1 MKQTEAIDF
10 VLQGILRPGE
20 TPPGYSLQAC
30 LSGRQA
36 RPTHKPTRFGPAC
49 GKGRLSASIPGRSLH
64 KYPFNNEVTQAIK
77 IILFASALTLAHQSV
92 GQFVIVP
99 IEKESSE
106 KKTTAQRTKKTDPIF
121 LPFWDDFSSVRNGK
135 PKSILWE
142 YGESAWVND
151 GMGINPPSLNVATF
165 DGLDSLGK
173 PYSVND
179 VLAKGYADKMVSAPI
194 RMDLV
199 SEADRSRV
207 FISFFYQFHGNGE
220 PPDLGDILTLSFKNN
235 TGGWETIWT
244 KENDG
249 TLAKDKFEQLTI
261 PITGGR
267 FFHEKFQ
274 FRIRN
279 FARLSGPYDT
289 WHVDYIY
296 INNGNVQA
304 APVLPL
310 FPDRAITSRLN
321 YIFTSYWS
329 MPIKHFFSSPATNL
343 VKPSLTIT
351 NLRSDQI
358 PGNGQPVSYS
368 SSARISTNKKGQ
380 PPSIVNLPLD
390 INVNIGSELLYKQ
403 QRTVTLNTMPHVGAF
418 DQTSDSIH
426 IKLGIIFDSGDN
438 KIKTPTEGDY
448 DFNVFNPIEF
458 RTNDSISTQYILSNY
473 YAYDDG
479 AAEYGAG
486 LNSAGAQLAYQ
497 FDMKTDQPDTIVAVD
512 IYFPRFGD
520 ESNQVIQFQILSA
533 LTNSPSDILYQVSLP
548 VQRHT
553 LNKFWRIKLIDQVAA
568 VKGKFFI
575 GWKQN
580 SSAVIAVGLD
590 KNTDSGNKLFAN
602 LNGTWEPNT
611 SIKGS
616 LMIRPVFGRGKGAG
630 GAITSAAKD
639 LVNEISVYPNPS
651 HGVFYIAGITGPV
664 EMFDITGRKIDIE
677 YEAESER
684 TKIMILQP
692 NDGIYL
698 LRALQQNHWVNKK
711 VVVN

>member
-1 MKQTEAIDF
+1 MGCTATLQTYFLAAPRCPSEAH
-10 VLQGILRPGE
+10 GSSG
-20 TPPGYSLQAC
+20 PGYPLQVRPHTTLHTSGFSL
-30 LSGRQA
+30 LSLAEG
-36 RPTHKPTRFGPAC
+36 
-49 GKGRLSASIPGRSLH
+49 LSTSR
-64 KYPFNNEVTQAIK
+64 K
-77 IILFASALTLAHQSV
+77 IILFVFILLAKTNQSV

-99 IEKESSE
+99 IQKENSA

-135 PKSILWE
+135 PKSTLWE

-199 SEADRSRV
+199 NEADRSRV

-220 PPDLGDILTLSFKNN
+220 PPDLGDILALSFKNS

-261 PITGGR
+261 PITADR
-267 FFHEKFQ
+267 FYHDNFQ

-296 INNGNVQA
+296 ISNGKAQTVR
-304 APVLPL
+304 VLPL
-310 FPDRAITSRLN
+310 FPDRSITSKL
-321 YIFTSYWS
+321 TSPFSTYWS
-329 MPIKHFFSSPATNL
+329 MPIKHYLSNIATNS
-343 VKPSLTIT
+343 VKPSLVIT
-351 NLRSDQI
+351 NLRADQI

-368 SSARISTNKKGQ
+368 SSAQISTNKKGQ

-390 INVNIGSELLYKQ
+390 INLNIGSELLYQQ
-403 QRTVTLNTMPHVGAF
+403 QRTVTLNTMPGPLAF
-418 DQTSDSIH
+418 DPTADSIH
-426 IKLGIIFDSGDN
+426 IKLGVIFDSGDN
-438 KIKTPTEGDY
+438 KTKTLTEGDY
-448 DFNVFNPIEF
+448 DFNVFSPIEF
-458 RTNDSISTQYILSNY
+458 RTNDSITTQYILSNY

-479 AAEYGAG
+479 TAEYGAG
-486 LNSAGAQLAYQ
+486 LNAAGAQLAYQ

-520 ESNQVIQFQILSA
+520 DSNQVIQFQILRA
-533 LTNSPSDILYQVSLP
+533 LTTSPSDILYQASLP
-548 VQRHT
+548 VQRNT
-553 LNKFWRIKLIDQVAA
+553 FNKFWRIKLIDQPAA

-616 LMIRPVFGRGKGAG
+616 LMIRPVFGRGKGTG
-630 GAITSAAKD
+630 GPITSAAKD
-639 LVNEISVYPNPS
+639 QVNEISIYPNPS

-664 EMFDITGRKIDIE
+664 EMYDTTGRKISIE
-677 YEAESER
+677 LEAENGR
-684 TKIMILQP
+684 TKITILQP
-692 NDGIYL
+692 NAGIYL
-698 LRALQQNHWVNKK
+698 LRALQQNRWVNKK
-711 VVVN
+711 VVVK

>member
-1 MKQTEAIDF
+1 M
-10 VLQGILRPGE
+10 
-20 TPPGYSLQAC
+20 
-30 LSGRQA
+30 
-36 RPTHKPTRFGPAC
+36 
-49 GKGRLSASIPGRSLH
+49 
-64 KYPFNNEVTQAIK
+64 IK
-77 IILFASALTLAHQSV
+77 TILFAITLTIAHQSI

-99 IEKESSE
+99 IQKESSE
-106 KKTTAQRTKKTDPIF
+106 KKATAQRTKKTDPIF

-135 PKSILWE
+135 PKSKLWE
-142 YGESAWVND
+142 YGESVWVND

-220 PPDLGDILTLSFKNN
+220 PPDLGDLLALSFKNS
-235 TGGWETIWT
+235 TGSWETIWT

-261 PITGGR
+261 PITGER
-267 FFHEKFQ
+267 FFHDKFQ

-296 INNGNVQA
+296 ISNGKVQTT
-304 APVLPL
+304 PVLPL
-310 FPDRAITSRLN
+310 FPDRAITSKL
-321 YIFTSYWS
+321 TSLFSTYWS
-329 MPIKHFFSSPATNL
+329 MPIKHYFSNIAANS
-343 VKPSLTIT
+343 VKPSLVIT

-368 SSARISTNKKGQ
+368 SSARISTTIKGQ

-390 INVNIGSELLYKQ
+390 INFNIGSELVYKQ
-403 QRTVTLNTMPHVGAF
+403 QRLVTLNTMPNIGAF
-418 DQTSDSIH
+418 DQTADSIN
-426 IKLGIIFDSGDN
+426 IKLGVIFDSGDN
-438 KIKTPTEGDY
+438 KIKTATEGDY

-458 RTNDSISTQYILSNY
+458 RTNDSISAQHILSNY

-479 AAEYGAG
+479 VAEYGAG
-486 LNSAGAQLAYQ
+486 LNAAGAQLAYQ
-497 FDMKTDQPDTIVAVD
+497 FDMKTNQPDTIVAVD

-520 ESNQVIQFQILSA
+520 DSNQVIQFQILRA
-533 LTNSPSDILYQVSLP
+533 LTNSPSDIIYQASLP
-548 VQRHT
+548 IQRNT
-553 LNKFWRIKLIDQVAA
+553 LNKFWRIKLIDQPAP
-568 VKGKFFI
+568 VKDKFYI

-580 SSAVIAVGLD
+580 SSAIIAVGLD
-590 KNTDSGNKLFAN
+590 KNTESGNKLFAN
-602 LNGTWEPNT
+602 LNGTWTPNT
-611 SIKGS
+611 TLKGS
-616 LMIRPVFGRGKGAG
+616 LMIRPVFGKGKGAG
-630 GAITSAAKD
+630 GPITSAAKD
-639 LVNEISVYPNPS
+639 QRNEISVYPNPS
-651 HGVFYIAGITGPV
+651 PGVFYIAGITGPV
-664 EMFDITGRKIDIE
+664 EMFDVTGRKIDIE
-677 YEAESER
+677 CEAERER
-684 TKIMILQP
+684 TKITILHP
-692 NDGIYL
+692 SAGIYL
-698 LRALQQNHWVNKK
+698 LRALQQNQWVNKK